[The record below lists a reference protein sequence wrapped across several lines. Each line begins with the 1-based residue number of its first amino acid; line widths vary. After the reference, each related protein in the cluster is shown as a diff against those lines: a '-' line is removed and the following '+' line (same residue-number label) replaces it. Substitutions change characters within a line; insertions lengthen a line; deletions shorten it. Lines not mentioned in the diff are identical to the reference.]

1 MNYAVILRS
10 LGTMVFLLSCA
21 MMVCVGLGFVVPID
35 EGHNSDLALTN
46 WAISLAIAL
55 SVGGLLRFLG
65 YCLARKNKKDGPIVM
80 RRREAMALVGIGW
93 LVCCFIGALPYLFC
107 DLDLDFSSAFFESV
121 SGLTTTGAT
130 IFGELENLPKT
141 ILLWRSVTQWVGGMG
156 ILAMFVVVLSGM
168 GVSGK
173 TLIGAESS
181 LSNSDISSLR
191 QTMRQLWVLYLGFTI
206 VGGFALFFLGLTP
219 FQAVNHIL
227 TTVSTG
233 GFGTQS
239 DSIAGDDFTTPVKSL
254 MIFFMVLGAL
264 SFPIYLTLMKRQFK
278 TLKMRFEEVWWY
290 LGILIT
296 VCAVMIGI
304 RQFHVF
310 EEKTIDV
317 IFNIVSIST
326 STGYVSSDYELWGDF
341 GIGVMLLLMI
351 IGGCSGS
358 TSGGLKVS
366 RMILWFRY
374 VRAGLKTSFRPK
386 AIIPVKM
393 NGRTVE
399 DSSLAQL
406 LLVISLFG
414 FFGIT
419 GSILFR
425 IFEHDH
431 SPLGTL
437 SLIISLLGNTGP
449 AFAEMG
455 PTEAWFDL
463 STPSKILC
471 SGMMILGRL
480 EYIAVLILFSRSLWK
495 RY

>member
-1 MNYAVILRS
+1 
-10 LGTMVFLLSCA
+10 MV
-21 MMVCVGLGFVVPID
+21 VCVGLGFAVPID
-35 EGHNSDLALTN
+35 EGHNPDLALMD
-46 WAISLAIAL
+46 WAISLGITILAGTVFRLSGRAL
-55 SVGGLLRFLG
+55 
-65 YCLARKNKKDGPIVM
+65 AKKSSGPSVM

-93 LVCCFIGALPYLFC
+93 VVCCAIGALPYLFC
-107 DLDLDFSSAFFESV
+107 DLNLDFSSAVFESV

-130 IFGELENLPKT
+130 IFAELETLPKT

-181 LSNSDISSLR
+181 MSNSDISSLR
-191 QTMRQLWVLYLGFTI
+191 QTMRQLWVLYLGFTV
-206 VGGFALFFLGLTP
+206 VGGLGLWLLGLTP
-219 FQAVNHIL
+219 FQALNHIL
-227 TTVSTG
+227 TTISTG
-233 GFGTQS
+233 GFGTQD
-239 DSIAGDDFTTPVKSL
+239 DSIMGEQFTTAVKSW
-254 MIFFMVLGAL
+254 MILFMLLGAL
-264 SFPIYLTLMKRQFK
+264 SFPIYLVIIKRQTK
-278 TLKMRFEEVWWY
+278 DLRKRYEEVWWY
-290 LGILIT
+290 LGFLFVI
-296 VCAVMIGI
+296 CFVMGLL
-304 RQFHVF
+304 RQIHAF
-310 EEKTIDV
+310 EETGIDV
-317 IFNIVSIST
+317 VFNLVSIST
-326 STGYVSSDYELWGDF
+326 STGYVSSDYEQWGDL
-341 GIGVMLLLMI
+341 GIGLMLILMI
-351 IGGCSGS
+351 VGGCSGS

-366 RMILWFRY
+366 RIVLWFRY
-374 VRAGLKTSFRPK
+374 VRTVLKQSFRPK

-425 IFEHDH
+425 ILEHHH

-449 AFAEMG
+449 AFGEMG

-463 STPSKILC
+463 SAPSKFLC
-471 SGMMILGRL
+471 SGLMILGRL

>member
-1 MNYAVILRS
+1 
-10 LGTMVFLLSCA
+10 MVFLLALA
-21 MMVCVGLGFVVPID
+21 MGGCVGLGFAVKVD
-35 EGHNSDLALTN
+35 AGHNSDLALIG
-46 WAISLAIAL
+46 WAISLAIA
-55 SVGGLLRFLG
+55 SVVGILFRFLG
-65 YCLARKNKKDGPIVM
+65 HRLTKQESANVYVM

-93 LVCCFIGALPYLFC
+93 IVCCVIGSLPYLFC
-107 DLDLDFSSAFFESV
+107 DLEIDPASAFFESV

-130 IFGELENLPKT
+130 IFSDLENLPAT

-168 GVSGK
+168 GISGK

-191 QTMRQLWVLYLGFTI
+191 QTMRQLWLLYLGFTI
-206 VGGFALFFLGLTP
+206 VGGLGLYFLGLSP

-233 GFGTQS
+233 GFGTQN
-239 DSIAGDDFTTPVKSL
+239 DSIAGGEFTVPVKSW
-254 MIFFMVLGAL
+254 MIFFMILGSL
-264 SFPIYLTLMKRQFK
+264 SFPLYLALIKRQTK
-278 TLKMRFEEVWWY
+278 LLRDRYEEVWWY
-290 LGILIT
+290 LGILVI
-296 VCAVMIGI
+296 VCLVMGTL
-304 RQFHVF
+304 RQFHAF
-310 EEKTIDV
+310 EENLIDV
-317 IFNIVSIST
+317 VFNLVSIST
-326 STGYVSSDYELWGDF
+326 STGYVSSDYELWGDL
-341 GIGVMLLLMI
+341 GIGIMLMLMI
-351 IGGCSGS
+351 VGGCSGS
-358 TSGGLKVS
+358 TSGGLKMS
-366 RMILWFRY
+366 RIILWFRY

-386 AIIPVKM
+386 ALIPVKM
-393 NGRTVE
+393 NGRSVE

-425 IFEHDH
+425 IFEHHH
-431 SPLGTL
+431 SALGTL

-463 STPSKILC
+463 SVPSKLLC

>member
-1 MNYAVILRS
+1 
-10 LGTMVFLLSCA
+10 MVFLLAFA
-21 MMVCVGLGFVVPID
+21 MVVCVGLGFVIPID
-35 EGHNSDLALTN
+35 EGHNPDLALLD
-46 WAISLAIAL
+46 WAISLAITL
-55 SVGGLLRFLG
+55 VVGSMFRFLG
-65 YCLARKNKKDGPIVM
+65 YRLIKNKKEGPAVM

-93 LVCCFIGALPYLFC
+93 VVCCLIGALPYMYC
-107 DLDLDFSSAFFESV
+107 DLNIDFSSAFFESV

-130 IFGELENLPKT
+130 IFNELESLPMT
-141 ILLWRSVTQWVGGMG
+141 ILLWRSITQWVGGMG

-206 VGGFALFFLGLTP
+206 VGGLGLFFLGLSP
-219 FQAVNHIL
+219 FQAVNHVL

-233 GFGTQS
+233 GFGTES
-239 DSIAGDDFTTPVKSL
+239 DSIAGEHFTTPVKSW
-254 MIFFMVLGAL
+254 MILFMILGAL
-264 SFPIYLTLMKRQFK
+264 SFPIYLTLIKRQ
-278 TLKMRFEEVWWY
+278 LKNLRERYEEVWWY
-290 LGILIT
+290 LGILFT
-296 VCAVMIGI
+296 VCVVMVGLS
-304 RQFHVF
+304 QFRVF
-310 EEKTIDV
+310 EEKIIDI
-317 IFNIVSIST
+317 IFNLVSIST
-326 STGYVSSDYELWGDF
+326 STGYVSSDYELWGDL

-366 RMILWFRY
+366 RIVLWFRY
-374 VRAGLKTSFRPK
+374 VRAGLKKSFRPK

-406 LLVISLFG
+406 LLVVSLFG

-463 STPSKILC
+463 STPSKLLC

-480 EYIAVLILFSRSLWK
+480 EYLAVLILFSRSLWK